1 MISIYLSELI
11 DLYKQTYITC
21 LLLIRYLVKSYKQA
35 RAGQQ
40 LTGIVSYL
48 NEPQNR
54 IQPHSVSSRPT
65 VVSIN
70 DLACLVEAYKFRAA
84 K

>member
-1 MISIYLSELI
+1 MYLNGIIYLYNFNYL
-11 DLYKQTYITC
+11 TC

-54 IQPHSVSSRPT
+54 IQPHSVSYRPT

-70 DLACLVEAYKFRAA
+70 DLASLVEAYKFRAS